1 MRLPLE
7 EGRPLRLLSHQ
18 SPVRNMGAEV
28 TKGQQWRILLS
39 TSLVAFTVIGKHRS
53 ISITSLRT
61 GTDQARVYTIVWR
74 IPGAL

>member
-1 MRLPLE
+1 
-7 EGRPLRLLSHQ
+7 
-18 SPVRNMGAEV
+18 MGAEV